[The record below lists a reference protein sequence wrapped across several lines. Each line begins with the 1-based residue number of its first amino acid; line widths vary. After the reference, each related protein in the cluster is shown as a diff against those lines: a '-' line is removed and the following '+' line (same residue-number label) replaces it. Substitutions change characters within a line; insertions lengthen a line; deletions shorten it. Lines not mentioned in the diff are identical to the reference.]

1 MISILR
7 RRGYSKSR
15 QPPEADFHRRMW
27 SALAGGAI
35 VMGVTLLVAS
45 TAQGEDV
52 DLDGIPDD
60 QDNCIVLGGL
70 TFQTDTDGDGFGNAC
85 DPDYDQDGFVLGSDI
100 EIIYTQFGG
109 YDPVFDHTND
119 GFILG
124 DDVAFLFSLF
134 NHFPF
139 AVSGLPCAD
148 PTHDSSVDPPCLP

>member
-7 RRGYSKSR
+7 RKGYSKSR
-15 QPPEADFHRRMW
+15 QRPEADFHRRMW
-27 SALAGGAI
+27 SALAGRAI

-52 DLDGIPDD
+52 GHDGIPDD
-60 QDNCIVLGGL
+60 QDNCVVLGGL

-100 EIIYTQFGG
+100 EIFNSLLGNG
-109 YDPVFDHTND
+109 NSVADHTN
-119 GFILG
+119 GGIVLG
-124 DDVAFLFSLF
+124 DDLVFLLSLF

-148 PTHDSSVDPPCLP
+148 PTHDSSVEPPCLP